1 MNNKDSENKDTNKPK
16 VHFSAE
22 EDSNEKDKNKRNYDR
37 KKTPIIHLKPGEL
50 NLEEEEEEGEE

>member
-1 MNNKDSENKDTNKPK
+1 MNNKDSDNKDTNKPK

-22 EDSNEKDKNKRNYDR
+22 ESNEKDKNKRNYDR

-50 NLEEEEEEGEE
+50 NLDEEDEEDDK

>member
-1 MNNKDSENKDTNKPK
+1 MNNKDSENKNSSNKKK
-16 VHFSAE
+16 VGFSE
-22 EDSNEKDKNKRNYDR
+22 EISDEKDKNKRNYDR